1 MMNLEFLLYVHM
13 LYLFYRYS
21 AMKNNPPRCRTCK
34 YFKFNLNGIEF
45 SRCTRFAQLIKDTN
59 IVKYDYADLC
69 RLDEDKCG
77 PNAKFWESKKQYDM
91 LDIITDVHYDNNKTT
106 N

>member
-1 MMNLEFLLYVHM
+1 M
-13 LYLFYRYS
+13 LYLFYRYF
-21 AMKNNPPRCRTCK
+21 AVKNNPPRCKTCK

-45 SRCTRFAQLIKDTN
+45 SKCTRFGQFIKNTN

-91 LDIITDVHYDNNKTT
+91 LDIINDGYNDNPKT
-106 N
+106 